1 MIESTK
7 GFEHRSHV
15 RIVCAVL
22 IVLACLGILFL
33 EIKHLPYRGQNSL
46 YLDGVHQ
53 PWPKAFAGYSFVAKL
68 ACF

>member
-1 MIESTK
+1 MDHM
-7 GFEHRSHV
+7 FELFEQFCLFWHT
-15 RIVCAVL
+15 VL
-22 IVLACLGILFL
+22 LLL

-68 ACF
+68 AYF